1 MRIVRGLTPARD
13 ALSRSA
19 PAGLGGD
26 EDRERLVRGIV
37 DDVARRGD
45 AALLE
50 YTERFDGVAPAR
62 WEVASEQLAA
72 ARKSLDPALAT
83 TLEMVAERIRDFH
96 AGQKQ
101 SLGEGQDVPIGW
113 RFRPIDRVGV
123 YAPGGTATLPSS
135 LLMTAIPARVAG
147 VGEVILAT
155 PPGSDGLPS
164 PIMMA
169 AAAIARVDRVF
180 AVGGAQA
187 IAALAFGT
195 ESVPRVDKIC
205 GPGNIYV
212 MLAKKLLYGI
222 VGIDGLYGPSEVLII
237 ADERADPANC
247 AADLLAQAEHDALA
261 AAILVTTSPELAEK
275 VDAEVTRQL
284 AELPRREIAAES
296 LDGNGIIA
304 VVTDCAEAITL
315 ANAYAP
321 EHLLLMVAD
330 PAAYLDRLTATGCI
344 ITGDRATV
352 AIGDY
357 VAGPSHVLPTGGTA
371 RFGSPLNVTD
381 FMKITNVVTIDGAA
395 IAELGPTAAALAE
408 TEGLD
413 GHARAVRRRQPPA
426 SGK

>member
-13 ALSRSA
+13 ALSRST
-19 PAGLGGD
+19 PAGLGDD
-26 EDRERLVRGIV
+26 EDRERLVRSIV
-37 DDVARRGD
+37 EDVARRGD
-45 AALLE
+45 AALVE
-50 YTERFDGVAPAR
+50 YTERFDGVVPAR
-62 WEVASEQLAA
+62 WEIGNEQLAA
-72 ARKSLDPALAT
+72 ARKSLDPALAAA
-83 TLEMVAERIRDFH
+83 LEMAAGRIRDFH

-101 SLGEGQDVPIGW
+101 SLGGGQNAPMGW

-147 VGEVILAT
+147 VGEIILAT
-155 PPGSDGLPS
+155 PPGPEGLPS

-169 AAAIARVDRVF
+169 AAAIAGVDRVF

-212 MLAKKLLYGI
+212 MLAKRLLYGI
-222 VGIDGLYGPSEVLII
+222 VGIDGLYGPSEVFII
-237 ADERADPANC
+237 ADDRADPADC

-275 VDAEVTRQL
+275 VDTEVTRQL
-284 AELPRREIAAES
+284 VDLPRREIAAES
-296 LDGNGIIA
+296 LKRNGLI
-304 VVTDCAEAITL
+304 VVITDSDQAIEL

-330 PAAYLDRLTATGCI
+330 PASYLDRLTAAGCI

-357 VAGPSHVLPTGGTA
+357 IAGPSHVLPTGGTA

-381 FMKITNVVTIDGAA
+381 FMKITNVVTVDSATI
-395 IAELGPTAAALAE
+395 EQLGQAAATLAE
-408 TEGLD
+408 TEGLG
-413 GHARAVRRRQPPA
+413 GHADAVRRRQTPTD
-426 SGK
+426 K

>member
-1 MRIVRGLTPARD
+1 MRIVKGLTPARD
-13 ALSRSA
+13 VLSRSA
-19 PAGLGGD
+19 PAGLGDD
-26 EDRERLVRGIV
+26 EGRERLVRDIV
-37 DDVARRGD
+37 NDVARRGD

-50 YTERFDGVAPAR
+50 YTERFDGVVPER
-62 WEVASEQLAA
+62 WEVAGEQLAA
-72 ARKSLDPALAT
+72 ARKNLDSALSNALRMAT
-83 TLEMVAERIRDFH
+83 ERIRSFH
-96 AGQKQ
+96 SDQKQ
-101 SLGEGQDVPIGW
+101 SLGAGQNAPIGW

-135 LLMTAIPARVAG
+135 LLMTAIPARAAG
-147 VGEVILAT
+147 VGEVILTT
-155 PPGSDGLPS
+155 PPGPDGLPS

-169 AAAIARVDRVF
+169 AAAITGVDRVF

-195 ESVPRVDKIC
+195 ESIPRVDKVC
-205 GPGNIYV
+205 GPGSIYV

-237 ADERADPANC
+237 ADKSADPAAC
-247 AADLLAQAEHDALA
+247 AADLLAQAEHDALGTA
-261 AAILVTTSPELAEK
+261 VLVTTSPELADR
-275 VDAEVTRQL
+275 VDAEVSRQL
-284 AELPRREIAAES
+284 TVLPRRKIAAES
-296 LDGNGIIA
+296 LDANGMIA
-304 VVTDCAEAITL
+304 LVTDTNEAIAL

-330 PAAYLDRLTATGCI
+330 PAAYLDRITAAGCI
-344 ITGDRATV
+344 VTGDRATV

-381 FMKITNVVTIDGAA
+381 FMKITNIVTVDDPTIS
-395 IAELGPTAAALAE
+395 ELGPAAAALAE

-413 GHARAVRRRQPPA
+413 GHAKAVRRRQR
-426 SGK
+426 